1 MNITKSKEIESEI
14 NNFQKGIDLNT
25 KIWEELI
32 KKC

>member
-14 NNFQKGIDLNT
+14 NNFQKEIDLNT